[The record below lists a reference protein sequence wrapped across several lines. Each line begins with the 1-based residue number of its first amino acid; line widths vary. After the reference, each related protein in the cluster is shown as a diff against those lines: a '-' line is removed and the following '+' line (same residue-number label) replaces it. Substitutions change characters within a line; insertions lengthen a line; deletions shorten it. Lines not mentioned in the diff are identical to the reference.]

1 MGTYIPFTAE
11 EKERAASVDLEEFLR
26 QRGEKL
32 LPSGREKRLASDR
45 SITIC
50 GSLEEMLLPL
60 ISPFWGMESRWHG
73 RDWLPDGRIWPSLS
87 SLRRQAALISF

>member
-1 MGTYIPFTAE
+1 MGTYIPFTTE
-11 EKERAASVDLEEFLR
+11 EKERATSVDLEEFLR

-50 GSLEEMLLPL
+50 GSEWYDLNCRKQTG
-60 ISPFWGMESRWHG
+60 ICAGCSPTW
-73 RDWLPDGRIWPSLS
+73 
-87 SLRRQAALISF
+87 